1 MNRLF
6 ETYIKKVERTDVG
19 FVRNLMDE
27 IDWNARL
34 IGLKGA
40 RGVGK
45 TTLLLQRCKLYHK
58 LDGSSL
64 YVSVDNI
71 WFSEHKLYDF
81 ASDFAKKGGR
91 YLFLDEVHKYP
102 NWSQELKNIY
112 DDFPELNVVFTGSS
126 LLEIINA
133 KADLSRRA
141 VVYEMQGFSF
151 REYLNMSLKINLQ
164 SYSLNEILE
173 NHIMIAQNILKEVKV
188 LKYFEHYLKYGY
200 YPYYNELPDLYYS
213 RVNEVVNLIIETEI
227 PLLRSVDMAYT
238 RKIKQLLLIISES
251 APFVPNISKLSE
263 RIGITRNALLSYLNA
278 LNESRLIISAHKSSG
293 GISVLQKPD
302 KIYLENPNLMYA
314 LSDFNVNIGNVRET
328 FFANQLQ
335 YKYKINVSEHSDFYV
350 DNQYTFEIGGKDK
363 GKKQINTLSNSY
375 IVSDDIEY
383 GFNEKIPLWLLG
395 FLY

>member
-19 FVRNLMDE
+19 FVRNLMNE

-112 DDFPELNVVFTGSS
+112 DDFPELNIVFTGSS

-173 NHIMIAQNILKEVKV
+173 NHIL
-188 LKYFEHYLKYGY
+188 
-200 YPYYNELPDLYYS
+200 S
-213 RVNEVVNLIIETEI
+213 II
-227 PLLRSVDMAYT
+227 
-238 RKIKQLLLIISES
+238 
-251 APFVPNISKLSE
+251 
-263 RIGITRNALLSYLNA
+263 
-278 LNESRLIISAHKSSG
+278 
-293 GISVLQKPD
+293 
-302 KIYLENPNLMYA
+302 
-314 LSDFNVNIGNVRET
+314 
-328 FFANQLQ
+328 
-335 YKYKINVSEHSDFYV
+335 
-350 DNQYTFEIGGKDK
+350 
-363 GKKQINTLSNSY
+363 
-375 IVSDDIEY
+375 
-383 GFNEKIPLWLLG
+383 
-395 FLY
+395 